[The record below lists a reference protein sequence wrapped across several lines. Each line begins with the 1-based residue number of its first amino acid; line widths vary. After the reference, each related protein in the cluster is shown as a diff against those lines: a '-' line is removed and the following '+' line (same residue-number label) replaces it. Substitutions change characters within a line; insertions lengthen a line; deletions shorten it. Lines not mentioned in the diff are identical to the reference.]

1 MTVDIRNPQGQ
12 PLTVADRSRVI
23 SESLRQMARVSRF
36 ADAKAVTRAPIT
48 LSRRRDIV
56 TPILFLCLFVL
67 PVLAGIAYYGFIASD
82 RFITEARF
90 AIRPAIGGAEKAT
103 PDSIGSTLGIPQA
116 MILQDTVITME
127 YIHSRP
133 MIEALE
139 RSGTPARAL
148 FSRDSIDFPS
158 RFDPKKPIEKFLRYW
173 QDRVEVA
180 AESHSGIVTLRV
192 NAFTPEESL
201 SLTRALM
208 VEAERMIN
216 ELTVRAR
223 NSAVEETTRELVRAE
238 EQMTKL
244 RVAMRDLRNKD
255 GVLDAQRTAE
265 ANLKMLGE
273 LRGQRI
279 QLQVKQTTLARDLA
293 PEARSMQE
301 LQTQIRQIDDT
312 IAQIE
317 RASTSNSPQERRAL
331 SETLGNF
338 EALETDRKN
347 AEKYFSQVIT
357 AHERAQIIA
366 ARQLEFFS
374 PVVEPILPTSS
385 QAPRRLLAIVSVIAS
400 AGGLFFAGLLTRKLV
415 A

>member
-36 ADAKAVTRAPIT
+36 ADAKSVARAPIAIG
-48 LSRRRDIV
+48 RRRDYV
-56 TPILFLCLFVL
+56 TPALVLCLFVL
-67 PVLAGIAYYGFIASD
+67 PVLAGIGYFGLIASD
-82 RFITEARF
+82 RFITETRF
-90 AIRPAIGGAEKAT
+90 AIRPAVGGAERAA
-103 PDSIGSTLGIPQA
+103 PDAIGSTLGIPQA

-139 RSGTPARAL
+139 RQGIPLRAM
-148 FSRDSIDFPS
+148 FSRASIDYPS
-158 RFDPKKPIEKFLRYW
+158 RFNPERSIEKFVRYW
-173 QDRVEVA
+173 QDRVEVSADA
-180 AESHSGIVTLRV
+180 ASGIVTMTV
-192 NAFTPEESL
+192 SAFTPEESL
-201 SLTRALM
+201 SLTRAILA
-208 VEAERMIN
+208 EAERMTN

-223 NSAVEETTRELVRAE
+223 NSALDETRRELARSEETMARVRLA
-238 EQMTKL
+238 L
-244 RVAMRDLRNKD
+244 RDLRNKD

-265 ANLKMLGE
+265 ANLKMLSE

-279 QLQVKQTTLARDLA
+279 QLQVRQGTLARDLA

-301 LQTQIRQIDDT
+301 LQSQIRQIDDT
-312 IAQIE
+312 IAGIE
-317 RASTSNSPQERRAL
+317 RAATSTTPQERRVL
-331 SETLGNF
+331 SETMTSF
-338 EALETDRKN
+338 ENLESERRN
-347 AEKYFSQVIT
+347 AEKYHAQVIA

-374 PVVEPILPTSS
+374 LVVEPVLPASS
-385 QAPRRLLAIVSVIAS
+385 QSPRRVLAIVSVIA
-400 AGGLFFAGLLTRKLV
+400 AAAALLFAGLFVRRVV